1 MRDPVRD
8 AVRGLSVLEMETV
21 NLSKTMLFHTPIGVN
36 SMTYADT
43 IFPGFVFL
51 AGMSPCSWRR
61 SVGLMGLGLAYN
73 SVGII
78 GHGSNYKDYQPR
90 YLGVLQR
97 TGLSL
102 LILNGLVD
110 SVVPEKY
117 YPAVISSVWLM
128 ITTFLAKDKSQP
140 LANAQDSA
148 QTCIDTAVFSPYS
161 LYRKEYDPEGL
172 LGALTTSL
180 NAWAG
185 RYVSRQGLEWSTS
198 LNTNGVDLQKS
209 SIIGAACMVVGT
221 ILSKVFPRHVP
232 LSKPYWTP
240 TFALVSGGFS
250 LIKYS
255 AMAKLYPYLPYTISH
270 ALECLGR
277 RSIEIYFTSALVHN
291 ILRGTGISQ
300 WVQNKLTSLLGP
312 RIADIVWLSSSNL
325 LMTFLATQYVKYGI
339 RLLV

>member
-1 MRDPVRD
+1 MRD
-8 AVRGLSVLEMETV
+8 AVRGLTVLEMESV
-21 NLSKTMLFHTPIGVN
+21 NLSKTMLFHAPIGCN
-36 SMTYADT
+36 HITYADT

-78 GHGSNYKDYQPR
+78 GYGVNYKDYQPR

-110 SVVPEKY
+110 NVIPERY
-117 YPAVISSVWLM
+117 YPAVITSTWLLL
-128 ITTFLAKDKSQP
+128 TTFLAKDKANP
-140 LANAQDSA
+140 LAIAEYSA
-148 QTCIDTAVFSPYS
+148 QTSIDTAVFSPYS

-180 NAWAG
+180 NVWAG
-185 RYVSRQGLEWSTS
+185 RYIAQQANDYLNPSNDFKQSSMLGL
-198 LNTNGVDLQKS
+198 G
-209 SIIGAACMVVGT
+209 CMAVGT
-221 ILSKVFPRHVP
+221 ILSRVFPRHVP

-240 TFALVSGGFS
+240 TFALVSGGFT

-255 AMAKLYPYLPYTISH
+255 AVAKLLPYLPGFISH
-270 ALECLGR
+270 GLECLGR
-277 RSIEIYFTSALVHN
+277 RSIEIYFTSALLHN
-291 ILRGTGISQ
+291 LLRGTGISS
-300 WVQNKLTSLLGP
+300 WIRRRLTELVGA
-312 RIADIVWLSSSNL
+312 RVADIVCVCSSNV
-325 LMTFLATQYVKYGI
+325 LMTILATQYVKYGI
-339 RLLV
+339 RLVV